1 MTRIHARKWGP
12 PFSRAAVGLALA
24 PALVVVIATFT
35 PMIIKGVE
43 QAPKSGVAA
52 CLTINDAPSR
62 LACYDAR
69 AKTQLPVPAKGG
81 EPIVP

>member
-12 PFSRAAVGLALA
+12 PLSRAAVGLALA
-24 PALVVVIATFT
+24 PALVVLLASLT
-35 PMIIKGVE
+35 PLIIMGVE
-43 QAPKSGVAA
+43 EAPGSGVAE
-52 CLTINDAPSR
+52 CRTIADAQSR

-81 EPIVP
+81 EAIVP